1 MSKKQKQKTTKKQN
15 PKLKLNFCGNYVLYT
30 NDCVTDNS

>member
-1 MSKKQKQKTTKKQN
+1 MSKKITKKQN

-30 NDCVTDNS
+30 NYYLTDNL